1 MAVNSWS
8 HSKLMDFEKCKK
20 YFWLKHDQKI
30 PEPERP
36 LPPGKTEH
44 ANDRGTRVHQSCEDF
59 VTGKTH
65 ELCPEAD
72 QHFGFHLDL
81 LRTMYKDG
89 LVSLEGEWGHNRDWE
104 PWAWSGDWLEIEE
117 PAELGLPSKKVK
129 TLPARAAPETI
140 YLVGKKAFIWEPPW
154 LRLKL
159 DAMVMHDET
168 TATVIDYK
176 GLPLGTLIPT
186 PAGWT
191 TMGEIRVGD
200 SLFDAA
206 GNVCTVRRKS
216 QIKHLDNYR
225 ISFDDTSTAECDA
238 EHLWT
243 LHDGTVTAVTDLKSG
258 DLINTAAPLQLPE
271 ASLPIDPYVLGI
283 WLADG
288 KHSTGEI
295 CKPDAEIWDEI
306 QRRGYTVGDDYNRNR
321 NHEHRCRT
329 HTVIGLRTALGELD
343 LLGDKHIPQVYMRAS
358 YQQRLD
364 LLRGLFDGD
373 GSANHRRK
381 RAVLNTTREDFA
393 RQVQELLLS
402 LGQRPLVSPYKAT
415 GFGKTVD
422 AWAVSFRPNGINPFL
437 LPRKAN
443 KVLKTWGPGEA
454 WRRKI
459 VKVEQIASQPTQCIL
474 VDSPDHTFL
483 CTEKFIPTHNTG
495 RKFGNEIKHAEQL
508 QLYQLATFMRYP
520 QLQTVHAE
528 LWYLD
533 QNETTSQKFSRAMG
547 LRYRDKFT
555 KRGDALTSCTDF
567 PAAANIHACRWCQ
580 YGPWNGG
587 QCAEGVRTPSKPGKK
602 GA

>member
-8 HSKLMDFEKCKK
+8 HSKLVDFEKCKK
-20 YFWLKHDQKI
+20 LFWLKHDQRI

-72 QHFGFHLDL
+72 QHFGFHLEL

-89 LVSLEGEWGHNRDWE
+89 LVSLEGEWGLNRDWAS
-104 PWAWSGDWLEIEE
+104 WAWGGDWVEVED
-117 PAELGLPSKKVK
+117 PKELGLPIQKVK
-129 TLPARAAPETI
+129 ALPERGLAEVI
-140 YLVGKKAFIWEPPW
+140 YAKGKQHFLWEPPW
-154 LRLKL
+154 LRMKL

-176 GLPLGTLIPT
+176 GLPLTTLIPT
-186 PAGWT
+186 PLGWT
-191 TMGEIRVGD
+191 TMGEIQVGD
-200 SLFDAA
+200 KLFDINGA
-206 GNVCTVRRKS
+206 VCEVHGKS
-216 QIKHLDNYR
+216 EIKHLPNYR
-225 ISFDDTSTAECDA
+225 ITFDDTSVVECDE

-243 LHDGTVTAVTDLKSG
+243 LHSSDVRVVTELVVG
-258 DLINTAAPLQLPE
+258 DLIATAGALQLPE
-271 ASLPIDPYVLGI
+271 QSLPIDPYVLGF

-288 KHSTGEI
+288 KHSSGEV
-295 CKPDAEIWDEI
+295 CKSDPEIWEEV
-306 QRRGYTVGDDYNRNR
+306 QRRGYEIGNDYN
-321 NHEHRCRT
+321 EGTDRCRT
-329 HTVIGLRTALGELD
+329 HTIFGLRSKLDALGI
-343 LLGDKHIPQVYMRAS
+343 LGDKQIPQMYLRGS

-364 LLRGLFDGD
+364 LLRGILDGD
-373 GSANHRRK
+373 GSANHKRK
-381 RAVLNTTREDFA
+381 QAVLNTTRLDFA
-393 RQVQELLLS
+393 QQVQELLLS
-402 LGQRPLVSPYKAT
+402 LGQRPLISPYKAT

-422 AWAVSFRPNGINPFL
+422 AYCVSFRPNGINPFF

-443 KVLKTWGPGEA
+443 KVLKTWGAGES

-459 VKVEQIASQPTQCIL
+459 TSIEKLAPQPTQCIL
-474 VDSPDHTFL
+474 VNSPSHTFL

-495 RKFGNEIKHAEQL
+495 RKFGNEVKHAEQL
-508 QLYQLATFMRYP
+508 QLYQLATFLRYP
-520 QLQTVHAE
+520 KLETVFAE

-533 QNETTSQKFSRAMG
+533 QDEITSQKFSRAMG
-547 LRYRDKFT
+547 LRFRDKFS

-567 PAAANIHACRWCQ
+567 PANPNKFTCKWCQ

-587 QCAEGVRTPSKPGKK
+587 QCTVGVR
-602 GA
+602 